1 MSEIVHNIYK
11 IRCHHLSLFFSLR
24 LFALFAVK
32 KMRENF
38 LEMWRGQ
45 LTDSLVDVARLAPG
59 AGDVDFASGL
69 LATGVLWPVRAA
81 VQEFDGDAIDAI
93 RSIAGPD
100 SKHVLR
106 AIQRWDEDP
115 LAAARALSAAAGENA
130 ALARALSAIV
140 AHFDAANMLS
150 ARLGTLSPEAVNQ
163 IQAALVNIGGIINI
177 QSVTL
182 NVTHTLEIPPPP
194 RPDRPPEIA
203 EFVGRSRELA
213 NYAEMLANH
222 HLAVIGGMAGVGK
235 TALAAT
241 LARQVSQ
248 PDQIFWHSFREREG
262 IEVIIWKLAG
272 FLAWHGQEDLWRQ
285 LQSARQTGGQP
296 PPPETLFDYLLQ
308 MLEGRSY
315 LLCFDDLH
323 LVEDDPVLIQLVE
336 RLRAALMAGRLSLVI
351 TARRVPA
358 FVQTVDADVLDGLS
372 AEDARHLLGRW
383 GLALAPD
390 LFDRLYAR
398 TGGNAEF
405 LTLAM
410 NVLQEEADPVRA
422 IDRLTES
429 DDIERYLLAEVDERL
444 TGQEQAVMGAVAVFL
459 GYPGSQDAIEA
470 VLNGES
476 VRRTLRQLADRHLLS
491 VREGAQ
497 GREYLQHAMVQTF
510 YYELL
515 SRARRRAMH
524 LRAAA
529 HYELDEPDLLRA
541 AIHYERG
548 ANYSRSAQLAT
559 QDLWGLIN
567 QGQLRR
573 LRHLLEQFTATQ
585 LEKLEWINVNLALGQ
600 ICDLQAEGEQ
610 ARVHYQQALDSS
622 KLLPSSPE
630 VTQLRARAFRGIGDT
645 LEAESPQDAL
655 AWFERGLRVV
665 GDGNSLEHAA
675 ILISLGLANMRL
687 GNYAASLDVLTK
699 GLQTLPPE
707 PSQLRAKALI
717 NLGAVF
723 GYQGDL
729 AEEATYLNSALE
741 ISRRL
746 HDPFLAIQI
755 MLNLGIGKFIG
766 GDWRGALEDWEEA
779 LVLCEHLGEEKY
791 RVAIESSL
799 GKAYTRMADYTL
811 AQDHLASAFSLA
823 RQAGLDLYAMMVQ
836 QSLADLWIQ
845 MEAWDAA
852 EASLQEV
859 EALAVQT
866 ELFYPEFYRG
876 WSLIHLAREDHD
888 DALSQIEK
896 AIQMAEMNGE
906 TTNLAVNY
914 RVLGQIL
921 AAQGKYSEATAS
933 FEHSYTSLQKADPYE
948 AAQTQIAWAT
958 VLQKIGSLDESISLL
973 EQAQTALTSVGA
985 MKDLERIRAIL
996 PTEISE
1002 G

>member
-1 MSEIVHNIYK
+1 MS
-11 IRCHHLSLFFSLR
+11 
-24 LFALFAVK
+24 
-32 KMRENF
+32 ENF

-93 RSIAGPD
+93 RAIAGPD

-106 AIQRWDEDP
+106 AVQSWDDDP
-115 LAAARALSAAAGENA
+115 LDAARALSLAARENA
-130 ALARALSAIV
+130 ALAEALSAIV
-140 AHFDAANMLS
+140 AHFDAANLLS
-150 ARLGTLSPEAVNQ
+150 ARLGTLSPEVVNQ
-163 IQAALVNIGGIINI
+163 IKAAIVNIGGIINI

-182 NVTHTLEIPPPP
+182 NVTHPLEIPPPP
-194 RPDRPPEIA
+194 RPDGPPEIA
-203 EFVGRSRELA
+203 GFVGRSRELA
-213 NYAEMLANH
+213 YYAGMLANH

-383 GLALAPD
+383 GLALVPD
-390 LFDRLYAR
+390 LFDRLHSR

-410 NVLQEEADPVRA
+410 NVLQEEAEPARA
-422 IDRLTES
+422 IERLTES

-444 TGQEQAVMGAVAVFL
+444 TGQEQAVMGAVAVL
-459 GYPGSQDAIEA
+459 MGYPGSQDAIEA
-470 VLNGES
+470 VLDGES

-510 YYELL
+510 YYEIL

-529 HYELDEPDLLRA
+529 HYEVDEPDLLRA

-548 ANYSRSAQLAT
+548 GSYSRSAQLAT
-559 QDLWGLIN
+559 QDLWALIN

-573 LRHLLEQFTATQ
+573 LRHLLEQFTDAQ
-585 LEKLEWINVNLALGQ
+585 LETVDWVDVNLALGQ
-600 ICDLQAEGEQ
+600 ICDLQAEGER
-610 ARVHYQQALDSS
+610 ARVHYQQALATLDQ
-622 KLLPSSPE
+622 LPPSPT
-630 VTQLRARAFRGIGDT
+630 VNRLRAGAYRGIGDT
-645 LEAESPQDAL
+645 LEVESPQEAVT
-655 AWFERGLRVV
+655 WYERGLAAV
-665 GDGNSLEHAA
+665 DDDQSLEKAA
-675 ILISLGLANMRL
+675 LLISLGLSYMHL
-687 GNYAASLDVLTK
+687 GNHAASLEVLTQ
-699 GLQTLPPE
+699 GVEILPAG
-707 PSQLRAKALI
+707 PSQLRARALI
-717 NLGAVF
+717 HIGAVF
-723 GYQGDL
+723 GSQGNL
-729 AEEATYLNSALE
+729 AQEAEHLYRALE
-741 ISRRL
+741 ISHLL
-746 HDPFLAIQI
+746 HDPFLASQI
-755 MLNLGIGKFIG
+755 MINLGIGKFIG
-766 GDWRGALEDWEEA
+766 GEWQGALSDWQEA
-779 LVLCEHLGEEKY
+779 LLLCKRLGDEKGH
-791 RVAIESSL
+791 VAIEINL
-799 GKAYTRMADYTL
+799 GKAYSRMADFTA
-811 AQDHLASAFSLA
+811 AQRHLNSAISLA
-823 RQAGLDLYAMMVQ
+823 KEARLDLRQMMAQ

-845 MEAWDAA
+845 MGEWERAGAC
-852 EASLQEV
+852 LREV
-859 EALAVQT
+859 EALGIETDVV
-866 ELFYPEFYRG
+866 YPEFHRG
-876 WSLIHLAREDHD
+876 WSLIHLARQEYAA
-888 DALSQIEK
+888 ALASIEQ
-896 AIQMAEMNGE
+896 AIHLAEKNGE
-906 TTNLAVNY
+906 MTNLATSY
-914 RVLGQIL
+914 RVLGRIL
-921 AAQGKYSEATAS
+921 AAQGRHQEATAY
-933 FEHSYTSLQKADPYE
+933 FKQSYAWLQQEDPYE
-948 AAQTQIAWAT
+948 AAHTQISWAAA
-958 VLQKIGSLDESISLL
+958 LQETGALNDGIQLL
-973 EQAQTALTSVGA
+973 EQAHTTFTSLGA
-985 MKDLERIRAIL
+985 ISDIENVQRMLQ
-996 PTEISE
+996 TEISE